1 MANDSEALIRRLQD
15 EEDRLVLDRFTRN
28 DAWRLGSSITK
39 IALEQGHPV
48 VIDIRRP
55 DLILFRAALDGCAP
69 DQQVW
74 AERKAAVVL
83 RMERSSALVEARLAG
98 VDTAAIG
105 WLDHRYALTGGAIPI
120 RVRGVGVVAALAVS
134 GLSSEEDHE
143 LAVRGLESL
152 RGAQP
157 STQG

>member
-1 MANDSEALIRRLQD
+1 MTNEELLQRLQD
-15 EEDRLVLDRFTRN
+15 EEDRLVLDRFSRT
-28 DAWRLGSSITK
+28 DAWRLGQSITEL
-39 IALEQGHPV
+39 ALEQRHPV

-55 DLILFRAALDGCAP
+55 DLILFRSALDGCTP

-83 RMERSSALVEARLAG
+83 RMEQSSALVAARLAR

-134 GLSSEEDHE
+134 GLSSDDDHA
-143 LAVRGLESL
+143 LAVRGVEALMQRASD
-152 RGAQP
+152 R
-157 STQG
+157 QG

>member
-1 MANDSEALIRRLQD
+1 MTNDTEALLRRLQD

-28 DAWRLGSSITK
+28 DAWRLGRSITE

-55 DLILFRAALDGCAP
+55 DLILFRAALDGCTP

-83 RMERSSALVEARLAG
+83 RMEHSSALVAARLAG
-98 VDTAAIG
+98 VDTAALG

-134 GLSSEEDHE
+134 GLSSDDDHA
-143 LAVRGLESL
+143 LAVRGLEAL
-152 RGAQP
+152 ARAGQHP
-157 STQG
+157 QG

>member
-1 MANDSEALIRRLQD
+1 MTSERDELLHRLQE

-28 DAWRLGSSITK
+28 DAWRLGRSVTEL
-39 IALEQGHPV
+39 ALERRHPV
-48 VIDIRRP
+48 VIDIRRH

-83 RMERSSALVEARLAG
+83 RMERSSALVAARLKG
-98 VDTAAIG
+98 VDTAALG

-120 RVRGVGVVAALAVS
+120 RVHGVGVVAALAVS
-134 GLSSEEDHE
+134 GLASEQDHA
-143 LAVRGLESL
+143 LAVEGLEAL
-152 RGAQP
+152 ARG
-157 STQG
+157 